1 MAVESI
7 RSDVGDIKAAADA
20 FVQDIRDAK
29 DSIVEFAHDPLNSA
43 MQKLLIPAAASVIS
57 GLRAKKDEAPASDG
71 AEASAGP
78 EHLTPPAPLLANT
91 RRNSR
96 KHVVDAKPQG
106 CKLGTTDPPAPYTP
120 RSGSPAGSP
129 ISFGC

>member
-57 GLRAKKDEAPASDG
+57 GLRAKKDEAPRK
-71 AEASAGP
+71 
-78 EHLTPPAPLLANT
+78 
-91 RRNSR
+91 RRR
-96 KHVVDAKPQG
+96 
-106 CKLGTTDPPAPYTP
+106 
-120 RSGSPAGSP
+120 
-129 ISFGC
+129 